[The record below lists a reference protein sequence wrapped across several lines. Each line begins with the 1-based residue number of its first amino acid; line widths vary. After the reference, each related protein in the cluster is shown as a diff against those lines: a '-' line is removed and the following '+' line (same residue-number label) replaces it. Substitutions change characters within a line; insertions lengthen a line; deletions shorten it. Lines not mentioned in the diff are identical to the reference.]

1 MFEEN
6 KMFNFASKCSK
17 PQNLC
22 QNGFTIIG
30 MTSIEWFCVDDPPS
44 KVLFFR
50 RLSLLA
56 PHSSHSE
63 SNKEFCS
70 SILSWNGKRDGGGE
84 IKGLLRIDLIVGS
97 ASL

>member
-1 MFEEN
+1 
-6 KMFNFASKCSK
+6 MFNFASKCSK

-22 QNGFTIIG
+22 QNGFAIFG
-30 MTSIEWFCVDDPPS
+30 MTSIEWFCVDNLPNPTS

-50 RLSLLA
+50 RLSLLS